1 VREYLVATMLKE
13 HPCFSLYSE
22 RLAQNQ
28 LAPWSGT
35 IFRSATID
43 HGSAEDLISGHGSA
57 IAGGRW
63 NPPGLRAVYGSLE
76 AGLSVDE
83 SLNAILR
90 GFGFS
95 IEDIHP
101 RVVVGIELNLKAVFI
116 LKSSSEIPGWIDY
129 DHLLTIDWRAENAE
143 GREAASQAF
152 GRTVAQFGEALIT
165 GSSVRTGLNIAI
177 FPDSIRPGSI
187 FRVIHGD
194 ELPG

>member
-1 VREYLVATMLKE
+1 MLKE
-13 HPCFSLYSE
+13 HPSFSLYCE
-22 RLAQNQ
+22 RLAQAQ
-28 LAPWSGT
+28 LPPWSGT

-63 NPPGLRAVYGSLE
+63 NPPGLRAVYGSLK

-83 SLNAILR
+83 SFNAILR

-101 RVVVGIELNLKAVFI
+101 RVIVGIELNLEAVFI
-116 LKSSSEIPGWIDY
+116 LKPSSEIPEWIDY
-129 DHLLTIDWRAENAE
+129 DHLLTVDWRAENAE
-143 GREAASQAF
+143 GRETVSQAF
-152 GRTVAQFGEALIT
+152 GRAVAQFGEALIM
-165 GSSVRTGLNIAI
+165 GSSVRPGLNIAI